1 MKYPMNIQDENY
13 QVTYHSSANVVEFQG
28 SLRLNGMTEY
38 APIFALLNRA
48 SADHPQPLTLDLR
61 KLEFLN
67 SSGIAMLSKFVIGLR
82 NGEARL
88 IVVGSSTVP
97 WQGKSLANLRRLM
110 PTLALELL

>member
-1 MKYPMNIQDENY
+1 MNIHDENY
-13 QVTYHSSANVVEFQG
+13 RVSYDEAANTVEFQG

-48 SADHPQPLTLDLR
+48 GAERSQPLTLDLR

-82 NGEARL
+82 NGDAHL
-88 IVVGSSTVP
+88 VVIGSGTIP
-97 WQGKSLANLRRLM
+97 WQGKSLTNLVRLM
-110 PTLALELL
+110 PALKLEIQ